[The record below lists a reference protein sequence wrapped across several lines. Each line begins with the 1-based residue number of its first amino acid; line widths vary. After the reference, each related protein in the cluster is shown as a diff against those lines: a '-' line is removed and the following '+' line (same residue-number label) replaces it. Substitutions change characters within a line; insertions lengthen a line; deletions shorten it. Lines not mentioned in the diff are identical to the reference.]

1 MFTAEQRR
9 KKHQMQ
15 RQRRKKQKF
24 KYRLLGVTVVVLAGA
39 VSFYWR
45 KTEPYEEK
53 AGNWI
58 GAVSRYAE
66 RLQSDAGHY
75 DASGQENTEAEPLL
89 ILVNKEHPLPEHY
102 TVELH
107 QLKNGASS
115 VAACMYDALAAML
128 SDGTDAG
135 GSFVVA
141 SAYRD
146 AAYQQQL
153 LEEDVAASMAA
164 GLSWEEAYEKE
175 TKETMPPGCSEHATG
190 LAVDLVALDYQI
202 LDEQQAATMENCW
215 LLEHCSEYGFILRYP
230 KGKEEITGID
240 YEPWHFRYVG
250 ETAAKEIMDRGITLE
265 EYLE

>member
-1 MFTAEQRR
+1 MFTAEERWKRQKLEQKRR
-9 KKHQMQ
+9 KK
-15 RQRRKKQKF
+15 RKF
-24 KYRLLGVTVVVLAGA
+24 RCRILGVTVLLLAGA
-39 VSFYWR
+39 VLFYER
-45 KTEPYEEK
+45 KTDFYEDE
-53 AGNWI
+53 ADGWI
-58 GAVSRYAE
+58 GAVSQYSEWIGKDEGGSSGSDNSKSAE
-66 RLQSDAGHY
+66 
-75 DASGQENTEAEPLL
+75 LL
-89 ILVNKEHPLPEHY
+89 VLVNKDHPLPDNY
-102 TVELH
+102 SVELH
-107 QLKNGASS
+107 ELKNGSCS

-135 GSFVVA
+135 GNFVVA

-175 TKETMPPGCSEHATG
+175 TRETMPPGCSEHATG

-202 LDEQQAATMENCW
+202 LDAQQARTMENQW
-215 LLEHCSEYGFILRYP
+215 LQEHCSEYGFILRYP
-230 KGKEEITGID
+230 KEKEAITGIS

-250 ETAAKEIMDRGITLE
+250 EQAEREIMNKGITLE